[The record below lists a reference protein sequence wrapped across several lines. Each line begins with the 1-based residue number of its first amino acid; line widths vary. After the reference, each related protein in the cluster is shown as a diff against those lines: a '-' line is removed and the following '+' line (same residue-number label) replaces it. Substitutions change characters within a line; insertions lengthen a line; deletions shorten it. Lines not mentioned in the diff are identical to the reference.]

1 MDLYLY
7 PVYYIKDG
15 KFYNF
20 RSNNLIRRPD
30 RTKNDTFLLM
40 YKDKLKITIGNMNK
54 IKLANNNKLN
64 GKVMFA
70 SKKDRGY
77 MIITIAKKFGKNH

>member
-1 MDLYLY
+1 
-7 PVYYIKDG
+7 
-15 KFYNF
+15 
-20 RSNNLIRRPD
+20 
-30 RTKNDTFLLM
+30 M